1 MNEFS
6 KHFNDALTAICDR
19 AYAAMVA
26 EPERCRE
33 IRQQAERDI
42 AALPETLAPDPAWP
56 TDQRQAFEL
65 WRGDLIQ
72 QQRRKQHAEP
82 DHQSH
87 S

>member
-1 MNEFS
+1 MNDYTQR
-6 KHFNDALTAICDR
+6 FNEALTAICDR
-19 AYAAMVA
+19 ADAAMQA

-56 TDQRQAFEL
+56 ADKRQAFEL

-72 QQRRKQHAEP
+72 QQAKCRAAG
-82 DHQSH
+82 
-87 S
+87 

>member
-6 KHFNDALTAICDR
+6 KHFDDALTAICNR
-19 AYAAMVA
+19 ADAAMVA

-56 TDQRQAFEL
+56 ADQRQAFEL
-65 WRGDLIQ
+65 WRGDLIAQ
-72 QQRRKQHAEP
+72 QARRRAAG
-82 DHQSH
+82 
-87 S
+87 

>member
-6 KHFNDALTAICDR
+6 KHFDDALAAICDH
-19 AYAAMVA
+19 ADAAMVA

-56 TDQRQAFEL
+56 ADKRQAFEL

-72 QQRRKQHAEP
+72 QQAKRRPAG
-82 DHQSH
+82 
-87 S
+87 

>member
-19 AYAAMVA
+19 AEAAMVA

-56 TDQRQAFEL
+56 ADKRQAFEL

-72 QQRRKQHAEP
+72 QQAKRRPAG
-82 DHQSH
+82 
-87 S
+87 

>member
-6 KHFNDALTAICDR
+6 RHFDDALTAICDR
-19 AYAAMVA
+19 AEAAMVA

-56 TDQRQAFEL
+56 ADQRQAFEL
-65 WRGDLIQ
+65 WRADLIEAQ
-72 QQRRKQHAEP
+72 ARRRAAG
-82 DHQSH
+82 
-87 S
+87 

>member
-1 MNEFS
+1 MNEFRRR
-6 KHFNDALTAICDR
+6 FDDALNRICDE
-19 AYAAMVA
+19 ADAQMEA

-56 TDQRQAFEL
+56 ADQRQAFEL

-72 QQRRKQHAEP
+72 QQAKRRPAG
-82 DHQSH
+82 
-87 S
+87 

>member
-1 MNEFS
+1 MNDYTQR
-6 KHFNDALTAICDR
+6 FNEALAAICDR
-19 AYAAMVA
+19 ADAAMQA

-56 TDQRQAFEL
+56 ADKRQAFEL

-72 QQRRKQHAEP
+72 QQAKCRAAG
-82 DHQSH
+82 
-87 S
+87 

>member
-1 MNEFS
+1 MNEFRRR
-6 KHFNDALTAICDR
+6 FDDALNRICDE
-19 AYAAMVA
+19 ADAAMTS

-56 TDQRQAFEL
+56 ADKRQAFEL

-72 QQRRKQHAEP
+72 QQAKRRPAG
-82 DHQSH
+82 
-87 S
+87 

>member
-1 MNEFS
+1 MNDYTQR
-6 KHFNDALTAICDR
+6 FNEALAAICDR
-19 AYAAMVA
+19 ADSAMQA

-56 TDQRQAFEL
+56 ADKRQAFEL

-72 QQRRKQHAEP
+72 QQAKRRPAG
-82 DHQSH
+82 
-87 S
+87 

>member
-19 AYAAMVA
+19 ADAAMQA

-72 QQRRKQHAEP
+72 QQAKRRPAG
-82 DHQSH
+82 
-87 S
+87 